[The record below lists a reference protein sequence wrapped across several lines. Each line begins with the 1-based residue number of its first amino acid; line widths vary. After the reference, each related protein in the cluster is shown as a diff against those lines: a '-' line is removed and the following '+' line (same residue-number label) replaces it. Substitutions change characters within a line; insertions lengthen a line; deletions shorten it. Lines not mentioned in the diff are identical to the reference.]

1 MSTTPVANEAV
12 EYVRRVYANTLSWYD
27 NADRK
32 AQLILTANGGFLT
45 VLVGFALS
53 SPVDVTKTVHAFGPE
68 TWLFAGVAATRVVVA
83 FASAALALSSR
94 LHSKASAGEVIT
106 RHGVKLDDPEATYDP
121 SVLWFFQFVAL
132 LDENAYE
139 RRLGAVTAQDEIDSM
154 ADEIIQLSQRVTI
167 KHRWVNVGFVATT
180 VALSCLLATSVSY
193 AVRLAI

>member
-1 MSTTPVANEAV
+1 MSTTSVGDDAV
-12 EYVRRVYANTLSWYD
+12 EYARRVYANTLSWYD

-53 SPVDVTKTVHAFGPE
+53 SPVDVTRTVHAFGPE
-68 TWLFAGVAATRVVVA
+68 TWLFAGVAAASVVVA
-83 FASAALALSSR
+83 FGSAALALWSR
-94 LHSKASAGEVIT
+94 LHSKASASEIIRG
-106 RHGVKLDDPEATYDP
+106 HGVKLDDPDATYDP

-132 LDENAYE
+132 LDETAYE
-139 RRLGAVTAQDEIDSM
+139 RRLRAVSAQDEIDSM
-154 ADEIIQLSQRVTI
+154 ADEIIKLSQRVTI
-167 KHRWVNVGFVATT
+167 KHGWVNVGFVATT